1 MVISDHLRAGRMGD
15 GPARRFGQIGPH
27 PGPRILYRAPMGL
40 PLLLIVSGALILY
53 AGAELGVRGASRLAS
68 SLGVRAFA
76 LAALLLGVD
85 VEGLSA
91 ALTAAGRGDTEIAA
105 GVAFGPVLFLF
116 TAGLGLALVL
126 GRRPIPAPSTAMVL
140 APGGAVVLAALAISD
155 RYVDRFEGLLL
166 LIGYAGYVFL
176 VLRDRRAG
184 SEDPAPRP
192 EGAPLPPEL
201 STVPE
206 PATER
211 PGALRAAAPTVVGL
225 GLLYAGAWLIV
236 EGGARLTLSA
246 GLAAGFVGAA
256 VIGALTSLDEVLLE
270 VLPVRRGV
278 PELATGNLFG
288 TLTAFTTGVLGLAAL
303 VRPLT
308 LDTGAN
314 LAFLGV
320 AFLYAVVG
328 VTFLLRRRAGWVLGV
343 FLLAFYAA
351 WLVYAAG
358 A

>member
-1 MVISDHLRAGRMGD
+1 MVISDHLPAGRMGD
-15 GPARRFGQIGPH
+15 GPLDRFAQLAAD

-40 PLLLIVSGALILY
+40 ALVLIVSGALILY
-53 AGAELGVRGASRLAS
+53 GGAELAVRGASRLAS

-76 LAALLLGVD
+76 LGALLFGVD
-85 VEGLSA
+85 VEGMGA
-91 ALTAAGRGDTEIAA
+91 TLTAAGRGDTEIAT
-105 GVAFGPVLFLF
+105 GGAFGTVLFLF
-116 TAGLGLALVL
+116 TVALGLALLL
-126 GRRPIPAPSTAMVL
+126 GRRPIPAPSTMMLL
-140 APGGAVVLAALAISD
+140 APGGGVILAALAISD
-155 RYVDRFEGLLL
+155 RYVDRLEGLLL
-166 LIGYAGYVFL
+166 VVGYAGYVFFL
-176 VLRDRRAG
+176 LRDRRVG
-184 SEDPAPRP
+184 SEEPAPQP
-192 EGAPLPPEL
+192 GGAPLPPEL

-206 PATER
+206 PAAER

-246 GLAAGFVGAA
+246 GLTAGFVGAA

-314 LAFLGV
+314 LAFLGA
-320 AFLYAVVG
+320 AFLYAVVA